1 MNKTDY
7 LYLDHAA
14 TSPMR
19 EVAFDAYK
27 LAEQNGF
34 ANSSGGHALSRSA
47 KNMLEDA
54 RDFVASCFGAAP
66 SEITF
71 TSSGTEADNWI
82 IKTPFLN
89 LDSKNKHIITSQ
101 IEHEA
106 ILGSAE
112 WIADYGVNV
121 DYVPP
126 TKDGVIDIEFFKSK
140 LTSNTDLVS
149 FMFANNETGILQPIH
164 ELALAT
170 KKVSEEIL
178 FHSDVVQAVA
188 SEKIDFH
195 KLGVDSAAISGHK
208 IGGPK
213 GIGIMFL
220 SSSFKLPS
228 LLHGGKQELERR
240 AGTVN
245 VTGAVAFAAALKEQ
259 QVNLDVDRKRML
271 EEKNDFESILNE
283 KLDIFVVGSNV
294 DRLAHISNIQF
305 KGVNSETLMIAL
317 DIEGIGVSRG
327 SACASGAQKPSHVLE
342 AMKVDFEDINSH
354 IRFSFGWN
362 TNIGDGRFAAE
373 KVISVVKGLSN

>member
-34 ANSSGGHALSRSA
+34 ANSSGGHALSRNA

-89 LDSKNKHIITSQ
+89 LDSKDKHIITSQ

-112 WIADYGVNV
+112 WIAGYGVNV
-121 DYVPP
+121 DYIPP
-126 TKDGVIDIEFFKSK
+126 TRDGVINIESFKSK

-149 FMFANNETGILQPIH
+149 FMFANNETGILQPIQ
-164 ELALAT
+164 ELASAT
-170 KKVSEEIL
+170 KNVSEEIL

-195 KLGVDSAAISGHK
+195 KLGIDSAAISGHK

-259 QVNLDVDRKRML
+259 QLNLDDDRKRML
-271 EEKNDFESILNE
+271 EEKNNFENILNE
-283 KLDIFVVGSNV
+283 KLDIFIVGNNV

-362 TNIGDGRFAAE
+362 TNIGDGKFAAE
-373 KVISVVKGLSN
+373 KVISVVKGL

>member
-34 ANSSGGHALSRSA
+34 ANSSGGHALSRNA

-121 DYVPP
+121 DYIPP
-126 TKDGVIDIEFFKSK
+126 TKDGVIDIEIFKRK

-195 KLGVDSAAISGHK
+195 KLGIDSAAISGHK

-259 QVNLDVDRKRML
+259 QVNLDFDRKRML
-271 EEKNDFESILNE
+271 EEKNDFEKILNE

>member
-34 ANSSGGHALSRSA
+34 ANSSGGHALSRNA

-112 WIADYGVNV
+112 WIADYGVSV
-121 DYVPP
+121 DYIPP
-126 TKDGVIDIEFFKSK
+126 TKDGVIDIEIFKRK

-195 KLGVDSAAISGHK
+195 KLGIDSAAISGHK

-259 QVNLDVDRKRML
+259 QVNLDFDRKRML
-271 EEKNDFESILNE
+271 EEKNDFEKILNE

-373 KVISVVKGLSN
+373 KVISVVKGLLN

>member
-34 ANSSGGHALSRSA
+34 ANSSGGHALSRNA

-54 RDFVASCFGAAP
+54 RDFVAGCFGAAP

-126 TKDGVIDIEFFKSK
+126 TKEGVIDIEIFKSK

-149 FMFANNETGILQPIH
+149 LMFANNETGILQPIQ
-164 ELALAT
+164 ELASAT

-271 EEKNDFESILNE
+271 KEKNDFEKILNE
-283 KLDIFVVGSNV
+283 KLDIFVVGNNV

-305 KGVNSETLMIAL
+305 KGINSETLMIAL

>member
-34 ANSSGGHALSRSA
+34 ANSSGGHALSRNA

-89 LDSKNKHIITSQ
+89 LDSKDKHIITSQ

-112 WIADYGVNV
+112 WIAGYGVNV
-121 DYVPP
+121 DYIPP
-126 TKDGVIDIEFFKSK
+126 TRDGVINIESFKSK

-149 FMFANNETGILQPIH
+149 FMFANNETGILQPIQ
-164 ELALAT
+164 ELASAT
-170 KKVSEEIL
+170 KNVSEEIL

-195 KLGVDSAAISGHK
+195 KLGIDSAAISGHK

-259 QVNLDVDRKRML
+259 QLNLDDDRKRML
-271 EEKNDFESILNE
+271 EEKNDFENILNE
-283 KLDIFVVGSNV
+283 KLDIFITGNNV

>member
-19 EVAFDAYK
+19 KVAFDAYK

-34 ANSSGGHALSRSA
+34 ANSSGGHALSRNA

-121 DYVPP
+121 DYIPP
-126 TKDGVIDIEFFKSK
+126 TKDGVIDIEIFKRK

-195 KLGVDSAAISGHK
+195 KLGIDSAAISGHK

-259 QVNLDVDRKRML
+259 QVNLDIDRKRML
-271 EEKNDFESILNE
+271 EEKNDFEEILNE

>member
-27 LAEQNGF
+27 FAEQNRF
-34 ANSSGGHALSRSA
+34 ANSSGGHALSRNA

-89 LDSKNKHIITSQ
+89 LDSKEKHIITSQ

-112 WIADYGVNV
+112 WIAGYGVNV
-121 DYVPP
+121 DYIPP
-126 TKDGVIDIEFFKSK
+126 TRDGVINIESFKSK

-149 FMFANNETGILQPIH
+149 FMFANNETGILQPIQ
-164 ELALAT
+164 ELASAT
-170 KKVSEEIL
+170 KNVSEEIL

-195 KLGVDSAAISGHK
+195 KLGIDSAAISGHK

-271 EEKNDFESILNE
+271 KEKNDFEKILNE
-283 KLDIFVVGSNV
+283 KLDIFVVGNNV

-305 KGVNSETLMIAL
+305 KGINSETLMIAL

>member
-34 ANSSGGHALSRSA
+34 ANSSGGHALSRNA

-126 TKDGVIDIEFFKSK
+126 TKDGVIDIEIFKSK

-195 KLGVDSAAISGHK
+195 KLGIDSAAISGHK

-220 SSSFKLPS
+220 SGSFKLPS

-259 QVNLDVDRKRML
+259 QVNLDIDRKRML
-271 EEKNDFESILNE
+271 EEKNDFEKILNE

>member
-34 ANSSGGHALSRSA
+34 ANSSGGHALSRNA

-101 IEHEA
+101 IVHEA

-126 TKDGVIDIEFFKSK
+126 SKEGVIDIEIFKSK

-149 FMFANNETGILQPIH
+149 FMFANNETGILQPIQ
-164 ELALAT
+164 ELASAT

-213 GIGIMFL
+213 GIGIMLL
-220 SSSFKLPS
+220 SSSVKLPS
-228 LLHGGKQELERR
+228 LLQGGKQELERR

-271 EEKNDFESILNE
+271 KEKNDFEKILNE
-283 KLDIFVVGSNV
+283 KLDIFVVGNNV

-305 KGVNSETLMIAL
+305 KGINSETLMIAL

>member
-34 ANSSGGHALSRSA
+34 ANSSGGHALSRNA

-89 LDSKNKHIITSQ
+89 LDSRDKHIITSQ

-112 WIADYGVNV
+112 WIAGYGVNV
-121 DYVPP
+121 DYIPP
-126 TKDGVIDIEFFKSK
+126 TRDGVINIESFKSK

-149 FMFANNETGILQPIH
+149 FMFANNETGILQPIQ
-164 ELALAT
+164 ELASAT
-170 KKVSEEIL
+170 KNVSEEIL

-195 KLGVDSAAISGHK
+195 KLGIDSAAISGHK

-259 QVNLDVDRKRML
+259 QLNLDDDRKRML
-271 EEKNDFESILNE
+271 EEKNNFENILNE
-283 KLDIFVVGSNV
+283 KLDIFIVGNNV

-362 TNIGDGRFAAE
+362 TNIGDGKFAAE

>member
-34 ANSSGGHALSRSA
+34 ANSSGGHALSRNA

-54 RDFVASCFGAAP
+54 RDFVAGCFGAAP

-126 TKDGVIDIEFFKSK
+126 TKEGVIDIETFKSK

-149 FMFANNETGILQPIH
+149 FMFANNETGILQPIQ
-164 ELALAT
+164 ELASAT

-271 EEKNDFESILNE
+271 KEKNDFEKILNE
-283 KLDIFVVGSNV
+283 KLDIFVVGNNV

-305 KGVNSETLMIAL
+305 KGINSETLMIAL

>member
-34 ANSSGGHALSRSA
+34 ANSSGGHALSRNA

-89 LDSKNKHIITSQ
+89 LDSKDKHIITSQ

-112 WIADYGVNV
+112 WIAGYGVNV
-121 DYVPP
+121 DYIPP
-126 TKDGVIDIEFFKSK
+126 TRDGVINIESFKSK

-149 FMFANNETGILQPIH
+149 FMFANNETGILQPIQ
-164 ELALAT
+164 ELASAT
-170 KKVSEEIL
+170 KNVSEEIL

-195 KLGVDSAAISGHK
+195 KLGIDSAAISGHK

-259 QVNLDVDRKRML
+259 QLNLDDDRKRML
-271 EEKNDFESILNE
+271 EEKNNFEHILNE
-283 KLDIFVVGSNV
+283 KLDIFIVGNNV

-362 TNIGDGRFAAE
+362 TNIGDGKFAAE

>member
-34 ANSSGGHALSRSA
+34 ANSSGGHALSRNA

-89 LDSKNKHIITSQ
+89 LDSKDKHIITSQ

-112 WIADYGVNV
+112 WIAGYGVNV
-121 DYVPP
+121 DYIPP
-126 TKDGVIDIEFFKSK
+126 TRDGVINIESFKSK

-149 FMFANNETGILQPIH
+149 FMFANNETGILQPIQ
-164 ELALAT
+164 ELASAT
-170 KKVSEEIL
+170 KNVSEEIL

-195 KLGVDSAAISGHK
+195 KLGIDSAAISGHK

-259 QVNLDVDRKRML
+259 QLNLDDDRKRML
-271 EEKNDFESILNE
+271 EEKNDFENILNE
-283 KLDIFVVGSNV
+283 KLDIFIVGNNV

-362 TNIGDGRFAAE
+362 TNIGDGKFAAE

>member
-34 ANSSGGHALSRSA
+34 ANSSGGHALSRNA

-89 LDSKNKHIITSQ
+89 LDSKDKHIITSQ

-112 WIADYGVNV
+112 WIAGYGVNV
-121 DYVPP
+121 DYIPP
-126 TKDGVIDIEFFKSK
+126 TQDGVIDIESFKSK

-149 FMFANNETGILQPIH
+149 FMFANNETGILQPIQ
-164 ELALAT
+164 ELASAT

-195 KLGVDSAAISGHK
+195 KLGIDSAAISGHK

-259 QVNLDVDRKRML
+259 QLNLDDDRKRML
-271 EEKNDFESILNE
+271 EEKNDFENILNE
-283 KLDIFVVGSNV
+283 KLDIFIVGNNV

-362 TNIGDGRFAAE
+362 TNIGDGKFAAE

>member
-34 ANSSGGHALSRSA
+34 ANSSGGHALSRNA

-89 LDSKNKHIITSQ
+89 LDSRDKHIITSQ

-112 WIADYGVNV
+112 WIAGYGVNV
-121 DYVPP
+121 DYIPP
-126 TKDGVIDIEFFKSK
+126 TRDGVINIESFKSK

-149 FMFANNETGILQPIH
+149 FMFANNETGILQPIQ
-164 ELALAT
+164 ELASAT
-170 KKVSEEIL
+170 KNVSEEIL

-195 KLGVDSAAISGHK
+195 KLGIDSAAISGHK

-259 QVNLDVDRKRML
+259 QLNLDDDRKRML
-271 EEKNDFESILNE
+271 EEKNNFENILNE
-283 KLDIFVVGSNV
+283 KLDIFIVGNNV

>member
-34 ANSSGGHALSRSA
+34 ANSSGGHALSRNA

-54 RDFVASCFGAAP
+54 RDFVAGCFGAAP

-126 TKDGVIDIEFFKSK
+126 TKEGVIDIETFKSK

-149 FMFANNETGILQPIH
+149 FMFANNETGILQPIQ
-164 ELALAT
+164 ELASAT

-271 EEKNDFESILNE
+271 KEKNDFEKILNE
-283 KLDIFVVGSNV
+283 KLDIFVVGNNV

-305 KGVNSETLMIAL
+305 KGINSETLMIAL

-373 KVISVVKGLSN
+373 KVISVVEGLSN

>member
-34 ANSSGGHALSRSA
+34 ANSSGGHALSRNA

-54 RDFVASCFGAAP
+54 RDFVAGCFGAAP

-126 TKDGVIDIEFFKSK
+126 TKEGVIDIEIFKSK

-149 FMFANNETGILQPIH
+149 FMFANNETGILQPIQ
-164 ELALAT
+164 ELASAT

-271 EEKNDFESILNE
+271 KEKNDFEKILNE
-283 KLDIFVVGSNV
+283 KLEIFVVGNNV

-305 KGVNSETLMIAL
+305 KGINSETLMIAL

-327 SACASGAQKPSHVLE
+327 SACASGAQKPSHVLQ

>member
-34 ANSSGGHALSRSA
+34 ANSSGGHALSRNA

-126 TKDGVIDIEFFKSK
+126 TKEGVIDIEIFKSK

-149 FMFANNETGILQPIH
+149 FMFANNETGILQPIQ
-164 ELALAT
+164 ELASAT

-271 EEKNDFESILNE
+271 EEKNDFEKILNE
-283 KLDIFVVGSNV
+283 KLDIFVVGNNV

-305 KGVNSETLMIAL
+305 KGINSETLMIAL

-373 KVISVVKGLSN
+373 KVISVVEGLSN

>member
-34 ANSSGGHALSRSA
+34 ANSSGGHALSRNA

-126 TKDGVIDIEFFKSK
+126 TKEGVIDIEIFKSK

-149 FMFANNETGILQPIH
+149 FMFANNETGILQPIQ
-164 ELALAT
+164 ELASAT

-271 EEKNDFESILNE
+271 EEKNEFEKILNE
-283 KLDIFVVGSNV
+283 RLDIFVVGNNV

-305 KGVNSETLMIAL
+305 KGINSETLMIAL

-373 KVISVVKGLSN
+373 KVISVVKGLSI

>member
-34 ANSSGGHALSRSA
+34 ANSSGGHALSRNA

-126 TKDGVIDIEFFKSK
+126 TKDGVIDIEIFKSK

-195 KLGVDSAAISGHK
+195 KLGIDSAAISGHK

-220 SSSFKLPS
+220 SGSFKLPS

-259 QVNLDVDRKRML
+259 QVNLDIDRKRML
-271 EEKNDFESILNE
+271 EEKNDFEKILNE

-305 KGVNSETLMIAL
+305 KGINSETLMIAL

>member
-34 ANSSGGHALSRSA
+34 ANSSGGHALSRNA

-126 TKDGVIDIEFFKSK
+126 TKEGVIDIETFKSK

-149 FMFANNETGILQPIH
+149 FMFANNETGILQPIQ
-164 ELALAT
+164 ELASAT

-271 EEKNDFESILNE
+271 KEKNDFEKILNE
-283 KLDIFVVGSNV
+283 KLDIFVVGNNV

-305 KGVNSETLMIAL
+305 KGINSETLMIAL

-373 KVISVVKGLSN
+373 KVISVVEGLSN

>member
-34 ANSSGGHALSRSA
+34 ANSSGGHALSRNA

-89 LDSKNKHIITSQ
+89 LDSRDKHIITSQ

-112 WIADYGVNV
+112 WIAGYGVNV
-121 DYVPP
+121 DYIPP
-126 TKDGVIDIEFFKSK
+126 TRDGVINIESFKSK
-140 LTSNTDLVS
+140 LTINTDLVS
-149 FMFANNETGILQPIH
+149 FMFANNETGILQPIQ
-164 ELALAT
+164 ELASAT
-170 KKVSEEIL
+170 KNVSEEIL

-195 KLGVDSAAISGHK
+195 KLGIDSAAISGHK

-259 QVNLDVDRKRML
+259 QLNLDDDRKRML
-271 EEKNDFESILNE
+271 EEKNNFENILNE
-283 KLDIFVVGSNV
+283 KLDIFIVGNNV

-362 TNIGDGRFAAE
+362 TNIGDGKFAAE
-373 KVISVVKGLSN
+373 KVISVVKGL

>member
-34 ANSSGGHALSRSA
+34 ANSSGGHALSRNA

-54 RDFVASCFGAAP
+54 RDFVAGCFGAAP

-89 LDSKNKHIITSQ
+89 LDSKKKHIITSQ

-126 TKDGVIDIEFFKSK
+126 TKEGVIDIEIFKSK

-149 FMFANNETGILQPIH
+149 FMFANNETGILQPIQ
-164 ELALAT
+164 ELASAT

-271 EEKNDFESILNE
+271 KEKNDFEKILNE
-283 KLDIFVVGSNV
+283 KLDIFVVGNNV

>member
-34 ANSSGGHALSRSA
+34 ANSSGGHALSRNA

-121 DYVPP
+121 DYIPP
-126 TKDGVIDIEFFKSK
+126 TKDGVIDIEIFKRK

-170 KKVSEEIL
+170 KKVSEKIL

-195 KLGVDSAAISGHK
+195 KLGIDSAAISGHK

-259 QVNLDVDRKRML
+259 QVNLDFDRKRML
-271 EEKNDFESILNE
+271 EEKNDFEKILNE

>member
-34 ANSSGGHALSRSA
+34 ANSSGGHALSRNA

-126 TKDGVIDIEFFKSK
+126 TKEGVIDIEIFKSK

-149 FMFANNETGILQPIH
+149 FMFANNETGILQPIQ
-164 ELALAT
+164 ELASAT

-271 EEKNDFESILNE
+271 KEKNDFEKILNE
-283 KLDIFVVGSNV
+283 KLDIFVVGNNV

-305 KGVNSETLMIAL
+305 KGINSETLMIAL

-373 KVISVVKGLSN
+373 KVISVVKGLSK

>member
-34 ANSSGGHALSRSA
+34 ANSSGGHALSRNA

-121 DYVPP
+121 DYIPP
-126 TKDGVIDIEFFKSK
+126 TKDGVIDIEIFKRK

-164 ELALAT
+164 ELAIAT

-195 KLGVDSAAISGHK
+195 KLGIDSAAISGHK

-213 GIGIMFL
+213 GIGIMYL

-228 LLHGGKQELERR
+228 LLHGGEQELERR

-259 QVNLDVDRKRML
+259 QVNLDFDRKRML
-271 EEKNDFESILNE
+271 EEKNDFEKILNE

>member
-34 ANSSGGHALSRSA
+34 ANSSGGHALSRNA

-89 LDSKNKHIITSQ
+89 LDSKDKHIITSQ

-112 WIADYGVNV
+112 WITGYGVNV
-121 DYVPP
+121 DYIPP
-126 TKDGVIDIEFFKSK
+126 TQDGVIDIESFKSK

-149 FMFANNETGILQPIH
+149 FMFANNETGILQPIQ
-164 ELALAT
+164 ELASAT

-195 KLGVDSAAISGHK
+195 KLGIDSAAISGHK

-259 QVNLDVDRKRML
+259 QLNLDDDRKRML
-271 EEKNDFESILNE
+271 EEKNDFENILNE
-283 KLDIFVVGSNV
+283 KLDIFIVGNNV

>member
-34 ANSSGGHALSRSA
+34 ANSSGGHALSRNA

-112 WIADYGVNV
+112 WIAGYGVNV

-126 TKDGVIDIEFFKSK
+126 TKEGVIDIEIFKSK

-149 FMFANNETGILQPIH
+149 FMFANNETGILQPIQ
-164 ELALAT
+164 ELASAT

-259 QVNLDVDRKRML
+259 QLNLDDDRKRML
-271 EEKNDFESILNE
+271 EEKNDFENILNE
-283 KLDIFVVGSNV
+283 KLDIFIVGNNV

-373 KVISVVKGLSN
+373 KVISVVEGLSN

>member
-34 ANSSGGHALSRSA
+34 ANSSGGHALSRNA

-89 LDSKNKHIITSQ
+89 LDSKDKHIITSQ

-112 WIADYGVNV
+112 WIAGYGVNV
-121 DYVPP
+121 DYIPP
-126 TKDGVIDIEFFKSK
+126 TQDGVINIESFKSK

-149 FMFANNETGILQPIH
+149 FMFANNETGILQPIQ
-164 ELALAT
+164 ELASAT
-170 KKVSEEIL
+170 KNVSEEIL

-195 KLGVDSAAISGHK
+195 KLGIDSAAISGHK

-259 QVNLDVDRKRML
+259 QLNLDDDRKRML
-271 EEKNDFESILNE
+271 EEKNDFENILNE
-283 KLDIFVVGSNV
+283 KLDIFIVGNNV
-294 DRLAHISNIQF
+294 DRLAHISNVQF

-362 TNIGDGRFAAE
+362 TNIGDGKFAAE

>member
-19 EVAFDAYK
+19 DVAFDAYK

-34 ANSSGGHALSRSA
+34 ANSSGGHALSRNA

-126 TKDGVIDIEFFKSK
+126 TKEGVIDIEIFKSK

-149 FMFANNETGILQPIH
+149 FMFANNETGILQPIQ
-164 ELALAT
+164 ELASAT

-271 EEKNDFESILNE
+271 EEKNEFEKILNE
-283 KLDIFVVGSNV
+283 RLDIFVVGNNV

-305 KGVNSETLMIAL
+305 KGINSETLMIAL

-373 KVISVVKGLSN
+373 KVVSVVEGLSN

>member
-34 ANSSGGHALSRSA
+34 ANSSGGHALSRNA

-126 TKDGVIDIEFFKSK
+126 TKEGVIDIEIFKSK

-149 FMFANNETGILQPIH
+149 FMFANNETGILQPIQ
-164 ELALAT
+164 ELASAT

-213 GIGIMFL
+213 GIGLMFL

-271 EEKNDFESILNE
+271 KEKNDFEKILNE
-283 KLDIFVVGSNV
+283 KLNIFVVGNNV

-305 KGVNSETLMIAL
+305 KGINSETLMIAL

>member
-34 ANSSGGHALSRSA
+34 ANSSGGHALSRNA

-112 WIADYGVNV
+112 WIADYGVSV
-121 DYVPP
+121 DYIPP
-126 TKDGVIDIEFFKSK
+126 TKDGVIDIEIFKRK

-170 KKVSEEIL
+170 KKVSEKIL

-195 KLGVDSAAISGHK
+195 KLGIDSAAISGHK

-259 QVNLDVDRKRML
+259 QVNLDFDRKRML
-271 EEKNDFESILNE
+271 EEKNDFEKILNE

>member
-27 LAEQNGF
+27 FAEQNGF
-34 ANSSGGHALSRSA
+34 ANSSGGHALSRNA

-126 TKDGVIDIEFFKSK
+126 TKNGVIDIEIFKSK
-140 LTSNTDLVS
+140 LTSNTNLVS
-149 FMFANNETGILQPIH
+149 FMFANNETGILQPIQ
-164 ELALAT
+164 ELASAT

-271 EEKNDFESILNE
+271 EEKNEFEKILNE
-283 KLDIFVVGSNV
+283 RLDIFVVGNNV

-305 KGVNSETLMIAL
+305 KGINSETLMIAL

-373 KVISVVKGLSN
+373 KVVSVVEGLSN

>member
-34 ANSSGGHALSRSA
+34 ANSSGGHALSRNA

-54 RDFVASCFGAAP
+54 RDFVAGCFGAAP

-89 LDSKNKHIITSQ
+89 LDSKKKHIITSQ

-126 TKDGVIDIEFFKSK
+126 TKEGVIDIEIFKSK

-149 FMFANNETGILQPIH
+149 FMFANNETGILQPIQK
-164 ELALAT
+164 LASAT

-271 EEKNDFESILNE
+271 KEKNDFEKILNE
-283 KLDIFVVGSNV
+283 KLDIFVVGNNV

-305 KGVNSETLMIAL
+305 KGINSETLMIAL